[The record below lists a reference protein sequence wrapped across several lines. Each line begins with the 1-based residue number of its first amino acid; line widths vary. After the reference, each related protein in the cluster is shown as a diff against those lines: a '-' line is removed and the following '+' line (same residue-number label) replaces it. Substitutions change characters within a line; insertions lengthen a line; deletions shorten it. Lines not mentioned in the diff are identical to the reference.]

1 VLENAADAI
10 PRRGRHSTCREV
22 DLRSDTAGSRA
33 SSCWLAATPAA
44 RLKLSEVVRHNSN
57 AMTEGARRNRCGR
70 FPAAWRARHGRR
82 RPPRGMSSADA
93 TYARTSTCTSLCTY
107 TYTWTF
113 DLTFAFCRLPFD
125 LTSADIIVTN
135 ASDD

>member
-1 VLENAADAI
+1 
-10 PRRGRHSTCREV
+10 
-22 DLRSDTAGSRA
+22 
-33 SSCWLAATPAA
+33 
-44 RLKLSEVVRHNSN
+44 
-57 AMTEGARRNRCGR
+57 
-70 FPAAWRARHGRR
+70 
-82 RPPRGMSSADA
+82 MSSADA